1 MPGPEGDKAREGE
14 GEGGR
19 ELLFSRRQLAA
30 CLVVVFA
37 PRPHFFL
44 APGPSL
50 PLPYLRPLSS
60 FFALRQFRPSLGVQK
75 VTRSHPRPL
84 W

>member
-37 PRPHFFL
+37 PRPHLFPVSSLFQFFGFSFRIKFFFFL
-44 APGPSL
+44 VL
-50 PLPYLRPLSS
+50 
-60 FFALRQFRPSLGVQK
+60 
-75 VTRSHPRPL
+75 
-84 W
+84 